1 LRPARE
7 AGGSVGQADRGRG
20 SGLAAGEA
28 AEQPVDELLRNLDL
42 EPLDADLFLGD
53 PGRGQG
59 RLFGGMVAAQ
69 AVIAA
74 GRSVDPDRRLH
85 SLHGYFLRP
94 GRHDVP
100 LRFVVRRIRDGRTFT
115 TRHVTAHQAGEAI
128 FDLSASFTLAEQ
140 GLAHQDP
147 MPEAPGPEGLPDWEE
162 ERARVLGD
170 PSARRLDTPIEVRL
184 ADGPLSEDKRPAR
197 QRNWMRVRGRL
208 PDDPLVHTA
217 MLVYATDRTLLGTGA
232 RPHGLPW
239 GKRMSASLDHAV
251 WIHHQPILDGWLLYT
266 SESPIA
272 QDGRAMI
279 FGAIYTPDGTRIASV
294 AQEGLIRL
302 AR

>member
-1 LRPARE
+1 VRE
-7 AGGSVGQADRGRG
+7 KSQERRGTAGGNP
-20 SGLAAGEA
+20 GEA

-42 EPLDADLFLGD
+42 ERLDADLYLGD
-53 PGRGQG
+53 PGPGEG

-74 GRSVDPDRRLH
+74 GRSVEPERRLH
-85 SLHGYFLRP
+85 SLHSYFLRP

-239 GKRMSASLDHAV
+239 GKRMAASLDHAV
-251 WIHHQPILDGWLLYT
+251 WIHRPPRLEGWLLYT

-279 FGAIYTPDGTRIASV
+279 FGAIHTPDGRRLASV
-294 AQEGLIRL
+294 AQEGLIRVL
-302 AR
+302 RSSERG

>member
-1 LRPARE
+1 VGETSRE
-7 AGGSVGQADRGRG
+7 GRAAAG
-20 SGLAAGEA
+20 AGEA

-42 EPLDADLFLGD
+42 ERLDADLYLGD
-53 PGRGQG
+53 PGPGEG

-74 GRSVDPDRRLH
+74 GRSVEPDRRLH
-85 SLHGYFLRP
+85 SLHSYFLRP

-100 LRFVVRRIRDGRTFT
+100 LRFVVSRIRDGKTFT
-115 TRHVTAHQAGEAI
+115 TRHVTAHQAGETV
-128 FDLSASFTLAEQ
+128 FDLSASFTLAEP

-170 PSARRLDTPIEVRL
+170 PAARRIDTPIEVRL
-184 ADGPLSEDKRPAR
+184 CDGPLSESGEKRRAA
-197 QRNWMRVRGRL
+197 QKNWMRVRGRL

-217 MLVYATDRTLLGTGA
+217 MLVYATDRTLLGTGS

-239 GKRMSASLDHAV
+239 GKRMAASLDHAV
-251 WIHHQPILDGWLLYT
+251 WIHRAPKLDGWLLYT
-266 SESPIA
+266 SESPIM

-279 FGAIYTPDGTRIASV
+279 FGAIYTPGGQRVASV
-294 AQEGLIRL
+294 AQEGLIRVI
-302 AR
+302 RQK

>member
-1 LRPARE
+1 VQVKQESRE
-7 AGGSVGQADRGRG
+7 ARAASQAGA
-20 SGLAAGEA
+20 LEA
-28 AEQPVDELLRNLDL
+28 AEQPVDELLRDLDL
-42 EPLDADLFLGD
+42 ERLDADLFLGN
-53 PGRGQG
+53 PGRGEG

-74 GRSVDPDRRLH
+74 GRSVEDGRRLH
-85 SLHGYFLRP
+85 SLHSYFLRP

-100 LRFVVRRIRDGRTFT
+100 LRFVVSRIRDGKTFT
-115 TRHVTAHQAGEAI
+115 TRHVTAHQAGETI
-128 FDLSASFTLAEQ
+128 FDLSASFTRAEA

-147 MPEAPGPEGLPDWEE
+147 APQVPGPEGLPDWEE

-170 PSARRLDTPIEVRL
+170 PTAHRIDTPIEVRL
-184 ADGPLSEDKRPAR
+184 CDGPLSDAGEKRPAV

-208 PDDPLVHTA
+208 PGDPLVHTA

-239 GKRMSASLDHAV
+239 GKRMAASLDHAV
-251 WIHHQPILDGWLLYT
+251 WIHRTPQLDGWLLYT
-266 SESPIA
+266 SQSPIM

-279 FGAIYTPDGTRIASV
+279 FGAIYTPDGLRVASV
-294 AQEGLIRL
+294 AQEGLIRVIRQ
-302 AR
+302 A

>member
-1 LRPARE
+1 M
-7 AGGSVGQADRGRG
+7 S
-20 SGLAAGEA
+20 AGEA
-28 AEQPVDELLRNLDL
+28 AEQPVDEVLRCLDL
-42 EPLDADLFLGD
+42 EPLDRDLFLGH
-53 PGRGQG
+53 PGAGEG

-74 GRSVDPDRRLH
+74 GRSVEPARRLH
-85 SLHGYFLRP
+85 SLHSYFVRP

-100 LRFVVRRIRDGRTFT
+100 LRFVVRRVRDGRTFT

-128 FDLSASFTLAEQ
+128 FDLSASFTLPEQ
-140 GLAHQDP
+140 GIAHQDP

-162 ERARVLGD
+162 ERARALGD
-170 PSARRLDTPIEVRL
+170 PSARRLDAPIEVRL
-184 ADGPLSEDKRPAR
+184 CDGPLLDSEQKRRAT

-208 PDDPLVHTA
+208 PEDPLVHTA
-217 MLVYATDRTLLGTGA
+217 MLVYATDRTLLATGA

-239 GKRMSASLDHAV
+239 GRRKAASLDHAV
-251 WIHHQPILDGWLLYT
+251 WIHRPPRLDGWLLYT

-279 FGAIYTPDGTRIASV
+279 FGAIHTPDGSRVASV
-294 AQEGLIRL
+294 AQEGLIRVVHPE
-302 AR
+302 

>member
-1 LRPARE
+1 VNQTGRE
-7 AGGSVGQADRGRG
+7 ARAPS
-20 SGLAAGEA
+20 AGALEA
-28 AEQPVDELLRNLDL
+28 AEQPVAELLRNLDL

-53 PGRGQG
+53 PGRGEG

-74 GRSVDPDRRLH
+74 GRSVEPGRRLH
-85 SLHGYFLRP
+85 SLHSYFLRP

-100 LRFVVRRIRDGRTFT
+100 LRFVVRRIRDGKTFT

-128 FDLSASFTLAEQ
+128 FDLSASFTRVEA

-147 MPEAPGPEGLPDWEE
+147 MPESPGPEGLPDWEE

-170 PSARRLDTPIEVRL
+170 PRARRLDTPIEVRL
-184 ADGPLSEDKRPAR
+184 CDGPLMESAEKRPAA

-208 PDDPLVHTA
+208 PEDPLVHTA

-239 GKRMSASLDHAV
+239 GKRMAASLDHAV
-251 WIHHQPILDGWLLYT
+251 WIHRDPKLDGWLLYT
-266 SESPIA
+266 SQSPIM

-279 FGAIYTPDGTRIASV
+279 FGAIYTPNGERVASV
-294 AQEGLIRL
+294 AQEGIIRVIRP
-302 AR
+302 A

>member
-1 LRPARE
+1 VASDQRGGPA
-7 AGGSVGQADRGRG
+7 GF
-20 SGLAAGEA
+20 SGGEA

-42 EPLDADLFLGD
+42 EPLDADLFLGN
-53 PGRGQG
+53 PGRGEG

-74 GRSVDPDRRLH
+74 GRSVEPGRRLH
-85 SLHGYFLRP
+85 SLHSYFLRP

-100 LRFVVRRIRDGRTFT
+100 LRFVVQRIRDGKTFT

-128 FDLSASFTLAEQ
+128 FDLSASFTLAED
-140 GLAHQDP
+140 GLSHQDP
-147 MPEAPGPEGLPDWEE
+147 MPAAPDPEGLPDWEV
-162 ERARVLGD
+162 ERARLLGD
-170 PSARRLDTPIEVRL
+170 PSAQRLDTPIEVRL
-184 ADGPLSEDKRPAR
+184 CDGPLLDSGEKRPAS

-217 MLVYATDRTLLGTGA
+217 MLVYATDRTLLATGA

-251 WIHHQPILDGWLLYT
+251 WIHRAPRMEGWLLY
-266 SESPIA
+266 SSQSPVA

-279 FGAIYTPDGTRIASV
+279 FGSIHTPDGLRIASV

-302 AR
+302 IRRR

>member
-1 LRPARE
+1 MKQKSRE
-7 AGGSVGQADRGRG
+7 APGPSPGA
-20 SGLAAGEA
+20 LEA

-53 PGRGQG
+53 PGRGEG

-74 GRSVDPDRRLH
+74 GRSVEPDRRLH
-85 SLHGYFLRP
+85 SLHSYFVRP

-100 LRFVVRRIRDGRTFT
+100 LRFVVSRIRDGKTFT

-128 FDLSASFTLAEQ
+128 FDLSASFTRDES

-170 PSARRLDTPIEVRL
+170 PRAARIDTPIEVRL
-184 ADGPLSEDKRPAR
+184 CDGPLSDSGEKREAV

-208 PDDPLVHTA
+208 PADPLVHAA

-239 GKRMSASLDHAV
+239 GKRMAASLDHAV
-251 WIHHQPILDGWLLYT
+251 WIHRPPRLDGWLLYT
-266 SESPIA
+266 SQSPIM

-279 FGAIYTPDGTRIASV
+279 FGAIYTPDGERVASV
-294 AQEGLIRL
+294 AQEGIIRVI
-302 AR
+302 RRG

>member
-1 LRPARE
+1 MEDKRK
-7 AGGSVGQADRGRG
+7 RGTAPF
-20 SGLAAGEA
+20 SAGEA

-42 EPLDADLFLGD
+42 EPLDSDLFLGH
-53 PGRGQG
+53 PGRGEG

-74 GRSVDPDRRLH
+74 GRSVDPARRLH
-85 SLHGYFLRP
+85 SLHSYFLRP

-100 LRFVVRRIRDGRTFT
+100 LRFVVQRIRDGKTFT

-128 FDLSASFTLAEQ
+128 FDLSASFTLAEA

-147 MPEAPGPEGLPDWEE
+147 MPEAPAPEGLPDWEV
-162 ERARVLGD
+162 ERARVLGN
-170 PSARRLDTPIEVRL
+170 PKARRLDTPIEVRL
-184 ADGPLSEDKRPAR
+184 CDGPLLDSNEKRPAA
-197 QRNWMRVRGRL
+197 QRNWLRVRGRL

-217 MLVYATDRTLLGTGA
+217 MLVYATDRTLLATGS

-239 GKRMSASLDHAV
+239 GKRMAASLDHAV
-251 WIHHQPILDGWLLYT
+251 WIHRAPRLDGWLLYS
-266 SESPIA
+266 SESPVA

-279 FGAIYTPDGTRIASV
+279 FGALHTPDGQRIASV

-302 AR
+302 IRPR

>member
-1 LRPARE
+1 LGRDGN
-7 AGGSVGQADRGRG
+7 GGAAPLG
-20 SGLAAGEA
+20 AGEA

-42 EPLDADLFLGD
+42 EPLDADLFLGN
-53 PGRGQG
+53 PGRGEG

-74 GRSVDPDRRLH
+74 GRSVESARRLH
-85 SLHGYFLRP
+85 SLHSYFLRP

-100 LRFVVRRIRDGRTFT
+100 LRFVVQRIRDGKTFT

-128 FDLSASFTLAEQ
+128 FDLSASFTLAED

-147 MPEAPGPEGLPDWEE
+147 MPEVPAPEGLPDWEV
-162 ERARVLGD
+162 ERARLLGD

-184 ADGPLSEDKRPAR
+184 CDGPLLDSEEKRPAA

-217 MLVYATDRTLLGTGA
+217 MLVYATDRTLLATGA

-239 GKRMSASLDHAV
+239 GKRMAASLDHAV
-251 WIHHQPILDGWLLYT
+251 WIHRAPRLDGWLLY
-266 SESPIA
+266 SSVSPVA

-279 FGAIYTPDGTRIASV
+279 FGSIHTPDGVRVASV

-302 AR
+302 IRRRPR

>member
-1 LRPARE
+1 MASDQRGGPA
-7 AGGSVGQADRGRG
+7 GF
-20 SGLAAGEA
+20 SGGEA

-42 EPLDADLFLGD
+42 EPLDADLFLGN
-53 PGRGQG
+53 PGRGEG

-74 GRSVDPDRRLH
+74 GRSVEPGRRLH
-85 SLHGYFLRP
+85 SLHSYFLRP

-100 LRFVVRRIRDGRTFT
+100 LRFVVQRIRDGKTFT

-128 FDLSASFTLAEQ
+128 FDLSASFTLAED
-140 GLAHQDP
+140 GLSHQDP
-147 MPEAPGPEGLPDWEE
+147 MPAAPDPEGLPDWEV
-162 ERARVLGD
+162 ERARLLGD
-170 PSARRLDTPIEVRL
+170 PSAQRLDTPIEVRL
-184 ADGPLSEDKRPAR
+184 CDGPLLDSGEKRPAS

-217 MLVYATDRTLLGTGA
+217 MLVYATDRTLLATGA

-251 WIHHQPILDGWLLYT
+251 WIHRAPRMEGWLLY
-266 SESPIA
+266 SSQSPVA

-279 FGAIYTPDGTRIASV
+279 FGSIHTPDGLRIASV

-302 AR
+302 IRRR

>member
-1 LRPARE
+1 V
-7 AGGSVGQADRGRG
+7 AGGGTSGQGR
-20 SGLAAGEA
+20 LPAGEA

-53 PGRGQG
+53 PGPGEG

-74 GRSVDPDRRLH
+74 GRSVEAARRLH

-100 LRFVVRRIRDGRTFT
+100 LRFVVQRIRDGRTFT

-128 FDLSASFTLAEQ
+128 FDLSASFTLPEP

-147 MPEAPGPEGLPDWEE
+147 MPEAPPPEGLPDWEE

-170 PSARRLDTPIEVRL
+170 PSARRSDTPIEVRL
-184 ADGPLSEDKRPAR
+184 CDGPLAEEGVKRRAA
-197 QRNWMRVRGRL
+197 QRNWMRVRGKL

-239 GKRMSASLDHAV
+239 GKRMAASLDHAV
-251 WIHHQPILDGWLLYT
+251 WIHRQPRLDGWLLYS

-279 FGAIYTPDGTRIASV
+279 FGAIHTPDGRRIASV
-294 AQEGLIRL
+294 AQEGLIRVI
-302 AR
+302 RPK

>member
-1 LRPARE
+1 VSQHRNGGRAPSA
-7 AGGSVGQADRGRG
+7 AG
-20 SGLAAGEA
+20 GEA

-42 EPLDADLFLGD
+42 EPLDADLWLGD
-53 PGRGQG
+53 PGRGEG

-74 GRSVDPDRRLH
+74 GRSVDAGRRLH

-147 MPEAPGPEGLPDWEE
+147 MPQAPDPEGLPDWEE
-162 ERARVLGD
+162 ERARVMGD
-170 PSARRLDTPIEVRL
+170 PSVRRLNTPIEVRL
-184 ADGPLSEDKRPAR
+184 CDGPLLDSPEQRPAL

-208 PDDPLVHTA
+208 PEDPLVHTA
-217 MLVYATDRTLLGTGA
+217 MLVYATDRTLLATGA

-239 GKRMSASLDHAV
+239 RKRMAASLDHAV
-251 WIHHQPILDGWLLYT
+251 WIHRAPRLDGWLLYS
-266 SESPIA
+266 SESPVMH
-272 QDGRAMI
+272 DGRAMI
-279 FGAIYTPDGTRIASV
+279 FGSIHTPDGTRLASV

-302 AR
+302 VR

>member
-1 LRPARE
+1 
-7 AGGSVGQADRGRG
+7 VGQTEQGKGTPLPAH
-20 SGLAAGEA
+20 EA
-28 AEQPVDELLRNLDL
+28 AEQPVAELLRNLDL

-53 PGRGQG
+53 PGPGEG

-74 GRSVDPDRRLH
+74 GRRVEPARRLH
-85 SLHGYFLRP
+85 SLHGYFVRP

-100 LRFVVRRIRDGRTFT
+100 LRFVVQRIRDGRTFT

-128 FDLSASFTLAEQ
+128 FDLSASFTLAEA

-147 MPEAPGPEGLPDWEE
+147 MPEVPGPEGLPDWEE

-170 PSARRLDTPIEVRL
+170 PAARRPDTPIEVRL
-184 ADGPLSEDKRPAR
+184 ADGRLSEQKRPAR

-239 GKRMSASLDHAV
+239 GRRMAASLDHAV
-251 WIHHQPILDGWLLYT
+251 WIHHPPKLDGWLLYT

-272 QDGRAMI
+272 QDGRAVI
-279 FGAIYTPDGTRIASV
+279 FGAIYTPDGRRIASV
-294 AQEGLIRL
+294 AQEGLIRVI
-302 AR
+302 RSR

>member
-1 LRPARE
+1 VRE
-7 AGGSVGQADRGRG
+7 KSQERRGT
-20 SGLAAGEA
+20 AAVPTGEA

-42 EPLDADLFLGD
+42 ERLDADLYLGD
-53 PGRGQG
+53 PGPGEG

-69 AVIAA
+69 AVTAA
-74 GRSVDPDRRLH
+74 GRSVEPDRRLH
-85 SLHGYFLRP
+85 SLHSYFLRP

-128 FDLSASFTLAEQ
+128 FDLSASFTLAEA

-147 MPEAPGPEGLPDWEE
+147 MPEVPGPEGLLDWEE

-170 PSARRLDTPIEVRL
+170 PSARRIDTPIEVKL
-184 ADGPLSEDKRPAR
+184 CDGPLSDAGEKSPAS

-251 WIHHQPILDGWLLYT
+251 WIHRAPRLDGWLLYT

-279 FGAIYTPDGTRIASV
+279 FGAIYTPDGLRVASV
-294 AQEGLIRL
+294 AQEGLIRVRRQ
-302 AR
+302 A

>member
-1 LRPARE
+1 VSERE
-7 AGGSVGQADRGRG
+7 
-20 SGLAAGEA
+20 SGNEA
-28 AEQPVDELLRNLDL
+28 AEHPVDELLRDLDL
-42 EPLDADLFLGD
+42 EPLDADLYLGS
-53 PGRGQG
+53 PGRGAG

-74 GRSVDPDRRLH
+74 GRSVGAERRLH

-128 FDLSASFTLAEQ
+128 FDLSASFTLAED
-140 GLAHQDP
+140 GIAHQDP
-147 MPEAPGPEGLPDWEE
+147 MPEAPPPDDLPDWED

-170 PSARRLDTPIEVRL
+170 PSARRPDTPIEVRL
-184 ADGPLSEDKRPAR
+184 CDGPLIDSGEKRPAS

-217 MLVYATDRTLLGTGA
+217 MLVYATDRTLLATGA
-232 RPHGLPW
+232 RPHGIPW
-239 GKRMSASLDHAV
+239 GRRLAASLDHAV
-251 WIHHQPILDGWLLYT
+251 WIHRTPRLDGWLLY
-266 SESPIA
+266 SSQSPVA
-272 QDGRAMI
+272 QDGRAMV
-279 FGAIYTPDGTRIASV
+279 FGAIHTPDGRRLASV

-302 AR
+302 TRPKE

>member
-1 LRPARE
+1 MGEKGKPGTPA
-7 AGGSVGQADRGRG
+7 
-20 SGLAAGEA
+20 LAAGEA

-42 EPLDADLFLGD
+42 EPLDADLFLGH
-53 PGRGQG
+53 PGRGEG

-74 GRSVDPDRRLH
+74 GRSVEPERRLH
-85 SLHGYFLRP
+85 SLHSYFLRP

-100 LRFVVRRIRDGRTFT
+100 LRFVVQRIRDGKTFT

-128 FDLSASFTLAEQ
+128 FDLSASFTRAEE

-147 MPEAPGPEGLPDWEE
+147 MPDAPAPEGLPDWEV
-162 ERARVLGD
+162 ERARVLGN
-170 PSARRLDTPIEVRL
+170 PKARRLDTPIEVRL
-184 ADGPLSEDKRPAR
+184 CDGPLLDSDEKRPAA
-197 QRNWMRVRGRL
+197 QRNWLRVRGRL

-217 MLVYATDRTLLGTGA
+217 MLVYATDRTLLATGA

-239 GKRMSASLDHAV
+239 GKRMAASLDHAV
-251 WIHHQPILDGWLLYT
+251 WIHRAPRLDGWLLY
-266 SESPIA
+266 SSVSPVA

-279 FGAIYTPDGTRIASV
+279 FGSLHTPDGQRVASV

-302 AR
+302 MRPR

>member
-1 LRPARE
+1 VGRQEP
-7 AGGSVGQADRGRG
+7 GGGAP
-20 SGLAAGEA
+20 LAAGEA

-42 EPLDADLFLGD
+42 ERLDADLFLGH
-53 PGRGQG
+53 PGRGEG

-74 GRSVDPDRRLH
+74 GRSVEPARRLH
-85 SLHGYFLRP
+85 SLHSYFLRP

-100 LRFVVRRIRDGRTFT
+100 LRFVVQRIRDGRTFT

-128 FDLSASFTLAEQ
+128 FDLSASFTLTEA
-140 GLAHQDP
+140 GLSHQDP
-147 MPEAPGPEGLPDWEE
+147 MPEAPAPEGLPDWEV

-170 PSARRLDTPIEVRL
+170 PAARRLDTPIEVRL
-184 ADGPLSEDKRPAR
+184 CDGPLLDSNEKRPAA

-217 MLVYATDRTLLGTGA
+217 MLVYATDRTLLATGA

-239 GKRMSASLDHAV
+239 GKRMAASLDHAV
-251 WIHHQPILDGWLLYT
+251 WIHRPPQLDGWLLYS
-266 SESPIA
+266 SESPVA
-272 QDGRAMI
+272 QDGRAMV
-279 FGAIYTPDGTRIASV
+279 FGAIHTPDGRRVASV

-302 AR
+302 LRPR